1 MLVTDIRKY
10 GRDRNLE
17 VARQVLNGGIEAIY
31 VRENHLEAKE
41 LLDFTLEMIA
51 LAEPFQARV
60 VVSDRLDV
68 ALSSGASGV
77 HLNDDAFHPE
87 AAREQARLL
96 KLDDFLIGVQVRNRA
111 DVARASAGT
120 ADYVLFGPVF
130 SSPDEAEFGE
140 SLGIEALSVV
150 CADKW
155 VPVLAAGGI
164 TLKNAFQVISNGAAG
179 VACTRVLFDA
189 DDPNEEARRLV
200 EIAE

>member
-17 VARQVLNGGIEAIY
+17 VARQVLNAGIETIH
-31 VRENHLEAKE
+31 VREKHSDANE

-60 VVSDRLDV
+60 IVNDRLDV

-77 HLNDDAFHPE
+77 HLDDDALHPE

-96 KLDDFLIGVQVRNRA
+96 ELDDFLVGVQVRNRA

-140 SLGIEALSVV
+140 SLGIEALSIV

-164 TLKNAFQVISNGAAG
+164 TPQNVVQIMSSGAAG
-179 VACTRVLFDA
+179 MACTRVFFDA
-189 DDPNEEARRLV
+189 DDPGEVAQRLV
-200 EIAE
+200 EAAE